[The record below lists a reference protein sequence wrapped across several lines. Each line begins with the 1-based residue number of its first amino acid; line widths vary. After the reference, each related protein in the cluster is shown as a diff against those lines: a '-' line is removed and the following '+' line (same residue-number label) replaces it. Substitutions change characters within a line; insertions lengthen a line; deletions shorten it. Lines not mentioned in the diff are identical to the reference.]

1 MTSLYA
7 NAYSTRVGLV
17 TFSTNA
23 QNRFF
28 LGSFQNLAE
37 ITQAIQS
44 VTISVGQLHLI
55 LTISQIY
62 QHNRKFLR
70 EFLIFSGLTNTQE
83 ALTLMRTQ
91 QFQESNGDRPNVANV
106 ALLVTD
112 GQSTQNPENTIPAA
126 TQAKNAGIIIF
137 T

>member
-1 MTSLYA
+1 MNYFTAPCGLDLVLLLDTSSSVGNYLQRVKNFAISIVTSLYA

-44 VTISVGQLHLI
+44 VTISVGQLPLSVQTLEI
-55 LTISQIY
+55 ISI
-62 QHNRKFLR
+62 
-70 EFLIFSGLTNTQE
+70 T
-83 ALTLMRTQ
+83 
-91 QFQESNGDRPNVANV
+91 
-106 ALLVTD
+106 
-112 GQSTQNPENTIPAA
+112 A
-126 TQAKNAGIIIF
+126 TV
-137 T
+137 